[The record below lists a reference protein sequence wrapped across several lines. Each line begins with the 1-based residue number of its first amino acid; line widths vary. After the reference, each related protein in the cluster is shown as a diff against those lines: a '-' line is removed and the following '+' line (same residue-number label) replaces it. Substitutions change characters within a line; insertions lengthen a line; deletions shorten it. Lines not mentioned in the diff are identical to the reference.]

1 MQSDVIS
8 QVIVLCFVMLVGF
21 YGRKKEIIKEE
32 MLKGLT
38 EMLLNITLPSLL
50 LSTFNFA
57 YSKEVMQNVIKIF
70 FYSLGIHIFFAV
82 VSNVFIIRAKDE
94 RKKIIRFVTIFSNFG
109 FMGYPIMQAVFGNIG
124 IFYASIFGVPFNILL
139 LTFGVILFNKDGKEN
154 IDIKKIIFSP
164 GIVFVVIGLITFIFQ
179 IPYPKT
185 IYKTLEMVGG
195 MTTPL
200 SMMIVGANF
209 SGVSIKSILK
219 DLDLYYISLIRLIL
233 VPSITFCVLSLIKV
247 DSYLLKI
254 CVILTAM
261 PAAAMVSVFSE
272 RYDGDK
278 SFSAK
283 CVFITTVLSIITIP
297 IVITL
302 LNKI

>member
-1 MQSDVIS
+1 MQSDIVN
-8 QVIVLCFVMLVGF
+8 QVIVLCFVMLIGF
-21 YGRKKEIIKEE
+21 YGRKKRIIKEE

-38 EMLLNITLPSLL
+38 EMLLNITLPALL
-50 LSTFNFA
+50 LATFNST

-70 FYSLGIHIFFAV
+70 FYSLGIHIFFALG
-82 VSNVFIIRAKDE
+82 SNIFTIKSKDE
-94 RKKIIRFVTIFSNFG
+94 RKKILRFVTIFSNFG
-109 FMGYPIMQAVFGNIG
+109 FMGYPIMQGVFGNVG
-124 IFYASIFGVPFNILL
+124 VFYASIFGVPFNILL
-139 LTFGVILFNKDGKEN
+139 LTFGVILFNKESKED

-164 GIVFVVIGLITFIFQ
+164 GIVFVIIGLATFVFK

-185 IYKTLEMVGG
+185 IYKTLEMVGA

-219 DLDLYYISLIRLIL
+219 DLDLYYISLVRLIL
-233 VPSITFCVLSLIKV
+233 VPLITFGVLSLLKV
-247 DSYLLKI
+247 DTYLLKI

-261 PAAAMVSVFSE
+261 PAGAMVSVFSE
-272 RYDGDK
+272 RYDSDK
-278 SFSAK
+278 SFAAK
-283 CVFITTVLSIITIP
+283 CVFTTTVLSIITIP